1 MAIVHFYRGVKANYN
16 SVTHADAIYWCTDTC
31 EIIMNGDTYGKNLDG
46 SQILVGGNS
55 DYANMT
61 IAEFAEL
68 VASLADISQSA
79 TEAYFTTTV

>member
-1 MAIVHFYRGVKANYN
+1 
-16 SVTHADAIYWCTDTC
+16 
-31 EIIMNGDTYGKNLDG
+31 MNGDTYGKNLDG

-61 IAEFAEL
+61 VAEFAEL
-68 VASLADISQSA
+68 VASLVGTSQSA